1 LQTNWFD
8 LAGTALPDFEPD
20 LLNALGSIN
29 ANHIRTIDKEPLEAY
44 VCEQLDIP
52 FTWDIY
58 WTEAARE
65 GRRLDINDIM
75 FGQHCTMC

>member
-8 LAGTALPDFEPD
+8 LAGTAHPDFEPD

-44 VCEQLDIP
+44 FCEQSDIP

-58 WTEAARE
+58 WTEAAWE
-65 GRRLDINDIM
+65 GRGLDINDIM